1 MKPRAITQS
10 YQYKGPLRACRNSK
24 AKGAPF
30 PWSNRLRSSTLL
42 LYHRWDIFIER
53 LKHLLTCFAFNF
65 HPQMSDDDRSLF
77 LNKEPFR
84 RLCNELRDLINH
96 PSDVLDRPSDPL
108 ALKDY
113 MFQYS
118 KQKFAER
125 FNFEFDG
132 DNSKPPNSKA
142 GGRHQTSQVR
152 RMLSSIG

>member
-1 MKPRAITQS
+1 
-10 YQYKGPLRACRNSK
+10 
-24 AKGAPF
+24 
-30 PWSNRLRSSTLL
+30 
-42 LYHRWDIFIER
+42 
-53 LKHLLTCFAFNF
+53 
-65 HPQMSDDDRSLF
+65 MSDDDRSLF

-142 GGRHQTSQVR
+142 GGLV
-152 RMLSSIG
+152 LGYLGYKASSDFPGTKDAVEHWMNVVLFK